1 MWREKLFLNM
11 LQTSSIK
18 SSTSIYTRFMTLN
31 TFIQYK
37 FENTGQKK
45 KKTQQKTV
53 VKLPLKH
60 HIHSCKFQPSRK
72 PAASFG
78 REANDEHTSGQKRV

>member
-45 KKTQQKTV
+45 KKPNK
-53 VKLPLKH
+53 KLL
-60 HIHSCKFQPSRK
+60 
-72 PAASFG
+72 
-78 REANDEHTSGQKRV
+78 